1 MNPDLSFL
9 IELWDSMKNYIPK
22 KDRLQ
27 AAEQLVGLADE
38 NLDLSEIQEN
48 IMMFDSAMKNA
59 IVGHFGFDEEDEDGE
74 EWD

>member
-9 IELWDSMKNYIPK
+9 IDLWDSMKNYIHK

-27 AAEQLVGLADE
+27 AAEQLVGITDE
-38 NLDLSEIQEN
+38 NLDLSDIKEN
-48 IMMFDSAMKNA
+48 INMFDSAMKNA
-59 IVGHFGFDEEDEDGE
+59 IVGHFGFDEEDEEE

>member
-9 IELWDSMKNYIPK
+9 IELWDTMKIYVPK

-27 AAEQLVGLADE
+27 AAEQLVGITDE
-38 NLDLSEIQEN
+38 NLDLSDIQEN
-48 IMMFDSAMKNA
+48 INMFDSAMKNA
-59 IVGHFGFDEEDEDGE
+59 IVGHFGFDEEDDEE